1 MLSTALLALF
11 SNIGHYL
18 RSADIH
24 HRRSC
29 CQAMA
34 RDNVTSV
41 LRALRRVNLQG
52 SFFGQTVAIR
62 FGLSE
67 SDVETLEQ
75 LIDMGATTAGKLSE
89 ITGLTSGAITRV
101 IDRLEGAGF
110 VRRVPDPADRRRV
123 IVEAVPEK
131 VAQVQS
137 TLNRV
142 GSASAKEIGRYTDA
156 QLALIADFLTRM
168 EQVTRE
174 EATSL
179 RETPPGAATA
189 EEAAAGPSEHR
200 APLANLTAAK
210 LHIRSGLSSLRL
222 RPGSDPH
229 ELYRAAFEGAT
240 PQVRVRDGRVLVQY
254 RGLPF
259 DWRRRTATFGLNP
272 TIPWTM
278 EILGGIQRVEADL
291 RSIDVRRIDITG
303 GMDRVQLELARPR
316 GEVAVLLVG
325 GARTIR
331 IERPRDVPVR
341 VTSQGGAA
349 SFVVDDTRV
358 GKQGGQTTLESPGW
372 TTARDRYQIE
382 VVGGAKSI
390 EVVGRA

>member
-1 MLSTALLALF
+1 MT
-11 SNIGHYL
+11 
-18 RSADIH
+18 
-24 HRRSC
+24 
-29 CQAMA
+29 

-110 VRRVPDPADRRRV
+110 VRRVPDPTDRRRV

-200 APLANLTAAK
+200 APLGNLTAAK

-222 RPGSDPH
+222 RPGTDSH

-259 DWRRRTATFGLNP
+259 DWRKRTATFSLNP

-278 EILGGIQRVEADL
+278 EILGIQRVEADL
-291 RSIDVRRIDITG
+291 RSIDVARIDITG

-316 GEVAVLLVG
+316 GEVGIRLVG

-372 TTARDRYQIE
+372 TAARDRYQIE

>member
-1 MLSTALLALF
+1 MT
-11 SNIGHYL
+11 
-18 RSADIH
+18 
-24 HRRSC
+24 
-29 CQAMA
+29 

-101 IDRLEGAGF
+101 IDRLESAGF

-200 APLANLTAAK
+200 APLGNLTAAK

-259 DWRRRTATFGLNP
+259 DWRKRTATFGLNP

-291 RSIDVRRIDITG
+291 RSIDVARIDITG

-316 GEVAVLLVG
+316 GEVGVRLVG

-372 TTARDRYQIE
+372 TAARDRYQIE
-382 VVGGAKSI
+382 VVGGAKTI